1 MKNLSLGINAVL
13 AIAIAVLFYFQF
25 AEKAPEA
32 RKNTVDSAVVDS
44 VSATL
49 KIAYINQDSLLL
61 NYRLID
67 ELEADLEVE
76 RKKSER
82 RVKTRTATLEK
93 EVETMAMEF
102 QRKYEELERQGSTM
116 NETLRNMKMQELQS
130 MQTSAQEF
138 SMAAEQD
145 VMALQEKEQRRLLNQ
160 EAEGTLEVNRRMKEF
175 IKDYNAEYGFSF
187 VLAYSNQAGGILYGN
202 PALDITKDVVDG
214 LNAIYDEEKA
224 AEAAEAEKSK

>member
-175 IKDYNAEYGFSF
+175 INDYNAEYGFSF

-224 AEAAEAEKSK
+224 AEAAEAEKNK

>member
-1 MKNLSLGINAVL
+1 MKNLSLGINAIL

-25 AEKAPEA
+25 ANKAPEA

-49 KIAYINQDSLLL
+49 KIAYINQDSLLR
-61 NYRLID
+61 NYSLIED
-67 ELEADLEVE
+67 LEAELEVE

-102 QRKYEELERQGSTM
+102 QRKYEELERQGATM
-116 NETLRNMKMQELQS
+116 NEALRNMKMQELQS

-145 VMALQEKEQRRLLNQ
+145 VMALQDKEQRRLLNM
-160 EAEGTLEVNRRMKEF
+160 EAEGTLEVNKRMKEF
-175 IKDYNAEYGFSF
+175 IKEYNAEYGFSF
-187 VLAYSNQAGGILYGN
+187 VLAYSNQAGGILYGH

-214 LNAIYDEEKA
+214 LNDIYDAEKA
-224 AEAAEAEKSK
+224 AEAAEAEKE

>member
-67 ELEADLEVE
+67 ELETDLEVE

-160 EAEGTLEVNRRMKEF
+160 EAEGTLEVNKRMKEF

>member
-1 MKNLSLGINAVL
+1 MKNLSLGINAIL

-32 RKNTVDSAVVDS
+32 RKNTVDSAVIDS

-49 KIAYINQDSLLL
+49 KIAYINQDSLLR
-61 NYRLID
+61 NYNLID
-67 ELEADLEVE
+67 ELEIELEAE

-82 RVKTRTATLEK
+82 RIQKRTATLEK
-93 EVETMAMEF
+93 EVQTMATEF

-116 NETLRNMKMQELQS
+116 NETLRNMKMEELQS
-130 MQTSAQEF
+130 MQASAQEF

-145 VMALQEKEQRRLLNQ
+145 IMALQDKEQRRLLNK
-160 EAEGTLEVNRRMKEF
+160 EAEGTLTVNKRMKDF
-175 IKDYNAEYGFSF
+175 IKEYNAEYGFSY

-214 LNAIYDEEKA
+214 LNDIYDAEKA
-224 AEAAEAEKSK
+224 AKESEAAKDK